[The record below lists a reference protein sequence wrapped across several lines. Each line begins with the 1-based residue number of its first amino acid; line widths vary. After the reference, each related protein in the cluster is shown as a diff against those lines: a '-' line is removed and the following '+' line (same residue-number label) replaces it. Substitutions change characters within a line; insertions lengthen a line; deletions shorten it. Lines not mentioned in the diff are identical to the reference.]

1 MSIPVNE
8 FESQVLLQS
17 PGLSPLGG
25 ITLAGTIRN
34 SPGWGHRRF
43 RVLGSFALVLVVDG
57 GGLYQDAN
65 GLKLEV
71 ATGDMLF
78 LFPELGHWYSP
89 RAKGRWSEIYAV
101 FEGPIF
107 ETLRTAGILRTS
119 TPKTHLDDLYETN
132 RRLRTILEMAG
143 EAQSRAVAH
152 LAAFLTELL
161 AETPELSRESGLARA
176 RALLDANLD
185 SEPDWQAVA
194 AESGWAYETF
204 RKRFGE
210 AYGLSPA
217 RYRFQ
222 RRIEAAK
229 SLLRDT
235 RLANKEIAAM
245 LGFADEFHFSKR
257 FKQAEGRSPRHYR
270 SEP

>member
-1 MSIPVNE
+1 MSILVNE

-17 PGLSPLGG
+17 PDLSTLGG
-25 ITLAGTIRN
+25 ITLAGTLKN

-43 RVLGSFALVLVVDG
+43 RVLGNYALVLVVDG
-57 GGLYQDAN
+57 GGVYQDAN

-71 ATGDMLF
+71 VTGDML
-78 LFPELGHWYSP
+78 LIFPELGHWYGP
-89 RAKGRWSEIYAV
+89 RSKSLWSEIYAV

-107 ETLRTAGILRTS
+107 ETLRAAGVLRPS
-119 TPKTHLDDLYETN
+119 APKVHLDDLYDGN
-132 RRLRTILEMAG
+132 RRLRAILEMEG
-143 EAQSRAVAH
+143 EVQVAH

-161 AETPELSRESGLARA
+161 AETPELASESSLARA
-176 RALLDANLD
+176 RALLDANLE

-210 AYGLSPA
+210 VYGLTPA

-257 FKQAEGRSPRHYR
+257 FKQAEGCSPRHFR
-270 SEP
+270 SKP